1 MKYESLSDQQK
12 ENLLRKEYEVGLKSF
27 RDIAD
32 EHGTYANKVRRD
44 AIKFK
49 INIRDKSV
57 AQKNALKTGRSQHP
71 TQGKERSEETK
82 NKIGTGVMTSWENLD
97 DETLEKRKEK
107 ARQNWESLPEEVKEN
122 ILHEANTAVRQAS
135 KTGSKLE
142 LFLFNTLLQDGYVV
156 EFHKEQNLLN
166 TKLQLDLFLPKL
178 NIAIEVDGPS
188 HFAPVWGEDTLKRNK
203 GYDNKKTG
211 LILGKGLSLIRVKQ
225 SKDFSKA
232 RATVIY
238 RELLKSIELV
248 QNSKN
253 KHIEIGD

>member
-71 TQGKERSEETK
+71 TKGKERSEETK

-107 ARQNWESLPEEVKEN
+107 ARQNWENLPEEVKEN

-142 LFLFNTLLQDGYVV
+142 LFLFNRLLQDGYVV

-232 RATVIY
+232 RATIIY
-238 RELLKSIELV
+238 RELLKSIELI

-253 KHIEIGD
+253 KNIEIGD

>member
-1 MKYESLSDQQK
+1 MKYESLSDQKK

-32 EHGTYANKVRRD
+32 EYGTYANKVRRD

-49 INIRDKSV
+49 IKIRDKSV

-107 ARQNWESLPEEVKEN
+107 ARQNWENLPEEVKEN
-122 ILHEANTAVRQAS
+122 ILHEANAAVRQAS

-211 LILGKGLSLIRVKQ
+211 LILGKGLALIRVKQ

-238 RELLKSIELV
+238 SELLKCIELI

>member
-1 MKYESLSDQQK
+1 MNYKSLSDKQK
-12 ENLLRKEYEVGLKSF
+12 KILLHKEYEIGLKSF
-27 RDIAD
+27 RDIAS
-32 EHGTYANKVRRD
+32 EYGTYANKVRRD
-44 AIKFK
+44 AIRFK

-57 AQKNALKTGRSQHP
+57 AQKNALQNGKSQHP

-82 NKIGTGVMTSWENLD
+82 NKIGAGVMTSWEKLD

-107 ARQNWESLPEEVKEN
+107 ARQNWENLPEEVKEN

-142 LFLFNTLLQDGYVV
+142 LFLFNALLHDGFAV

-166 TKLQLDLFLPKL
+166 TKLQLDLFLPKI

-203 GYDNKKTG
+203 RYDNKKTG
-211 LILGKGLSLIRVKQ
+211 LILGKGLALIRIRQ

-238 RELLKSIELV
+238 RELLKSIELI
-248 QNSKN
+248 QNSNNKN
-253 KHIEIGD
+253 IEIGD

>member
-107 ARQNWESLPEEVKEN
+107 ARQNWENLPEEVKEN

-142 LFLFNTLLQDGYVV
+142 LFLFNRLLQDGYVV

>member
-107 ARQNWESLPEEVKEN
+107 ARQNWENLPEEVKEN

-238 RELLKSIELV
+238 RELLKSIELI

-253 KHIEIGD
+253 KNIEIGD

>member
-107 ARQNWESLPEEVKEN
+107 ARQNWENLPEEVKEN

-166 TKLQLDLFLPKL
+166 TKLQLDLFLHKL

-211 LILGKGLSLIRVKQ
+211 LILGKGLALIRVKQ

-238 RELLKSIELV
+238 RELLKSIELI

-253 KHIEIGD
+253 KNIEIGD

>member
-12 ENLLRKEYEVGLKSF
+12 ENLLRKEYEVCLKSF

>member
-1 MKYESLSDQQK
+1 MKYESLSDQKK

-32 EHGTYANKVRRD
+32 EYGTYANKVRRD

-49 INIRDKSV
+49 IKIRDKSV

-107 ARQNWESLPEEVKEN
+107 ARQNWENLPEEVKEN

-142 LFLFNTLLQDGYVV
+142 LFLFNTLLHDGYVV

-178 NIAIEVDGPS
+178 SIAIEVDGPS

-211 LILGKGLSLIRVKQ
+211 LILGKGLALIRVKQ

-238 RELLKSIELV
+238 RELLKSIELI
-248 QNSKN
+248 QNSSTKN
-253 KHIEIGD
+253 IEIGD

>member
-1 MKYESLSDQQK
+1 MKYESLSDKQK

-97 DETLEKRKEK
+97 HETLEKRKEK
-107 ARQNWESLPEEVKEN
+107 ARQNWENLPEDVKEN

-166 TKLQLDLFLPKL
+166 TRLQLDLFLPKL

-211 LILGKGLSLIRVKQ
+211 LILGKGLALIRVKQ

-238 RELLKSIELV
+238 RELLKSIELI
-248 QNSKN
+248 QNSSTKN
-253 KHIEIGD
+253 IEIGD

>member
-12 ENLLRKEYEVGLKSF
+12 ENLLHKEYEVGLKSF

-178 NIAIEVDGPS
+178 NIVIEVDGPS

-211 LILGKGLSLIRVKQ
+211 LILGKGLALIRVKQ

-238 RELLKSIELV
+238 RELLKSIELI

-253 KHIEIGD
+253 KNIEIGD

>member
-107 ARQNWESLPEEVKEN
+107 ARQNWENLPEEVKEN

-142 LFLFNTLLQDGYVV
+142 LFLFNRLLQDGYVV

-232 RATVIY
+232 RATIIY
-238 RELLKSIELV
+238 RELLKSIELI

-253 KHIEIGD
+253 KNIEIGD

>member
-27 RDIAD
+27 RDIAN
-32 EHGTYANKVRRD
+32 EHGTYANKMRRD

-211 LILGKGLSLIRVKQ
+211 LILGKGLALIRVKQ

-238 RELLKSIELV
+238 RELLKSIELI

-253 KHIEIGD
+253 KNIEIGD

>member
-107 ARQNWESLPEEVKEN
+107 ARQNWENLPEEVKEN

-142 LFLFNTLLQDGYVV
+142 LFLFNRLLQDGYVV

-248 QNSKN
+248 QSSKN

>member
-12 ENLLRKEYEVGLKSF
+12 ENLLRKEYEVGLKRF

>member
-82 NKIGTGVMTSWENLD
+82 NKIGTGVMTSCENLD

-107 ARQNWESLPEEVKEN
+107 ARQNWENLPEEVKEN

-225 SKDFSKA
+225 SRDFSKA

-238 RELLKSIELV
+238 CELLKSIELV

>member
-44 AIKFK
+44 AMKFK

>member
-211 LILGKGLSLIRVKQ
+211 LILGKGLALIRVKQ

-238 RELLKSIELV
+238 RELLKSIELI

-253 KHIEIGD
+253 KNIEIGD

>member
-188 HFAPVWGEDTLKRNK
+188 HFAPVWGEDTLKRNQ

>member
-107 ARQNWESLPEEVKEN
+107 ARQNWENLPEEVKEN